1 LICCDFKQVE
11 NKELLA
17 LVQQNCQKPVMSQ
30 RQLFLTLKTETPPL
44 WDVLGTAGYLQ
55 KSHCH
60 GENRNL
66 VICDIH
72 IFSSPKEAR
81 KSIWSTYNASGNGK
95 THLQFLWDHSPV
107 SWSKPREGWPVSTCA
122 GSECILP
129 WWLRSGLKKNPKLFI
144 PYLLEECSV
153 YRQGGPEPNPSAA
166 SWIPKSSRAMWDYT
180 TGKIKLM
187 QILGLAGCEARK

>member
-1 LICCDFKQVE
+1 
-11 NKELLA
+11 
-17 LVQQNCQKPVMSQ
+17 MSQ

-95 THLQFLWDHSPV
+95 TDVQFLWEHIPI
-107 SWSKPREGWPVSTCA
+107 SWSKPRRGSPVSMCA
-122 GSECILP
+122 DSVCTLP
-129 WWLRSGLKKNPKLFI
+129 QWLRGDLEKKKIVFFYNLFLGRMLCAQVMWTRTE
-144 PYLLEECSV
+144 LLTS
-153 YRQGGPEPNPSAA
+153 QLDF
-166 SWIPKSSRAMWDYT
+166 KSSRALWDYT

-187 QILGLAGCEARK
+187 QILGLAGCEAKK

>member
-1 LICCDFKQVE
+1 
-11 NKELLA
+11 
-17 LVQQNCQKPVMSQ
+17 MSQ

-81 KSIWSTYNASGNGK
+81 KIHLIYLQCIWKWEGR
-95 THLQFLWDHSPV
+95 SPV
-107 SWSKPREGWPVSTCA
+107 PVGPHPRLMEQAKGRLTSFSLCRRVHSSTVTQEWPK
-122 GSECILP
+122 
-129 WWLRSGLKKNPKLFI
+129 KKNKNYFI

-153 YRQGGPEPNPSAA
+153 YRREGPEPNSSPA
-166 SWIPKSSRAMWDYT
+166 SWIPKSSMAVWDYT

-187 QILGLAGCEARK
+187 QILGLAGCEASK